1 MINSEDL
8 DDTLHLVHNS
18 PAPCDPQSTDLHNP
32 RSKSQMEGDP
42 PAFAF
47 WNDAVERPA
56 SIESQTEESLGTR
69 PVTTRIA
76 LRPPGGL
83 RRPSRP
89 TGVPRAA
96 GIHPAHGNIQ
106 PNLTPP
112 PTPIPPHRLRCTSP
126 ARCHL
131 AHGFRCRHIH
141 LTHGARLSVIPHPLH
156 PARDTRTAHLHRRR
170 SLSGN
175 PPPRRDIS
183 LASRVRPIRI
193 APRSM
198 GKGSAPRGFAR
209 VITSTSHLP
218 DVDPSSPPINE
229 ENKDQRHSPERQ
241 RSSTRTARVSPL
253 SSRTCCIELQMPAPR
268 ISTAGAAPAESTSA
282 ARHQLRISGASHSHR
297 ATEYGEGQRAMRIR
311 PRHHQHLPSPRRRS
325 FIPAKERESRPA
337 DASCH
342 RGPRPRE
349 TELGAH
355 TSTSLPMSVSAA
367 SSHGHPTGATPAS
380 YARTTHLHRRR
391 TSIHSALLQRHST
404 SRVPHIRDR

>member
-1 MINSEDL
+1 
-8 DDTLHLVHNS
+8 V
-18 PAPCDPQSTDLHNP
+18 Q
-32 RSKSQMEGDP
+32 
-42 PAFAF
+42 
-47 WNDAVERPA
+47 
-56 SIESQTEESLGTR
+56 ESQTEESLGTR

-175 PPPRRDIS
+175 PSPRRDTS
-183 LASRVRPIRI
+183 FASRARPIHI

-209 VITSTSHLP
+209 VITSTSRLP

-229 ENKDQRHSPERQ
+229 R
-241 RSSTRTARVSPL
+241 
-253 SSRTCCIELQMPAPR
+253 R
-268 ISTAGAAPAESTSA
+268 IVT
-282 ARHQLRISGASHSHR
+282 L
-297 ATEYGEGQRAMRIR
+297 
-311 PRHHQHLPSPRRRS
+311 
-325 FIPAKERESRPA
+325 
-337 DASCH
+337 
-342 RGPRPRE
+342 PRE
-349 TELGAH
+349 TEELDAH
-355 TSTSLPMSVSAA
+355 GVRLSIIIPHLL
-367 SSHGHPTGATPAS
+367 HRATDANTA
-380 YARTTHLHRRR
+380 YLHRRR
-391 TSIHSALLQRHST
+391 SPSGPPPRRDISLASRAHPIHIAPRSMGKGSA
-404 SRVPHIRDR
+404 P